1 MSGLANVTDTKYV
14 PGVPETDTSITSAR
28 SGEFGMGVGRLV
40 ATVMGGPEM
49 VTGGVEPWPQEVSAN
64 AIIAA
69 TSTAI
74 FGLVPGFD
82 IADDTP
88 VDFSIGR
95 F

>member
-1 MSGLANVTDTKYV
+1 
-14 PGVPETDTSITSAR
+14 
-28 SGEFGMGVGRLV
+28 
-40 ATVMGGPEM
+40 M